1 MAVIYR
7 VVMIKHVCHRPA
19 CLRMSGL
26 LFRRGRYRSRGEQ
39 HVGKRVEN
47 MTVIAGL
54 APGRV
59 FVPDYMMFRIYK
71 M

>member
-1 MAVIYR
+1 
-7 VVMIKHVCHRPA
+7 
-19 CLRMSGL
+19 
-26 LFRRGRYRSRGEQ
+26 
-39 HVGKRVEN
+39 

-54 APGRV
+54 APGGV